1 MLRECWLYAAGIS
14 LIVSVVSSAPAQAFL
29 AAKVGPSGATLFASP
44 KRSAAQKAKL
54 PAGAAVNVMEPSE
67 NGFYRSTTAKGQTG
81 WILEGALIVS
91 KQAKAAD
98 AKSATPPPAAQA
110 ASPAAERNSGI
121 YVGALGGVG
130 VAGGGSSFAFGLD
143 LGYQMSPMWSLGA
156 YVTYLNLQNATG
168 ATSTS
173 PTGVTTATGASLL
186 LLAAEANYHVP
197 QVPELHFG
205 GKIGLGI
212 SSQAATASLSSSST
226 QAPAFAGTAGYDYP
240 VTPTLSLGA
249 EANFFYVAGDIAT
262 TVFNGLGAIKFTF

>member
-14 LIVSVVSSAPAQAFL
+14 LIVSVVSSAPALAFQT
-29 AAKVGPSGATLFASP
+29 AKVGPSGATLFASP
-44 KRSAAQKAKL
+44 KSGAAQKAKL

-67 NGFYRSTTAKGQTG
+67 NGFYRSTTVKGQTG
-81 WILEGALIVS
+81 WILEGALIIT
-91 KQAKAAD
+91 KQARIAD
-98 AKSATPPPAAQA
+98 GKPATTSPTAQA
-110 ASPAAERNSGI
+110 GSPTPERNSGV

-130 VAGGGSSFAFGLD
+130 VAGGGSSFAFGMN
-143 LGYQMSPMWSLGA
+143 LGYRLSPLWSLGG
-156 YVTYLNLQNATG
+156 YVTYLNLQSATG

-173 PTGVTTATGASLL
+173 AAGVTTATGASLL

-205 GKIGLGI
+205 GKVGLGL
-212 SSQAATASLSSSST
+212 SSQAATASVTSSST

-240 VTPTLSLGA
+240 VTPGLSLGA
-249 EANFFYVAGDIAT
+249 EANFFYVAGDIAM